1 MFEGCEALAL
11 GEELRVWLG
20 GCDKVAVLGIGN
32 PLRRDDAVG
41 LEIVKLLKGRVPRKV
56 RLLECETVPENFT
69 REIREFSPTHVLM
82 IDAAQLGAEPGE
94 ARLVPP
100 ERILGMV
107 LSTHAIPLSLL
118 TEVIKQSIDAEVMI
132 LGVQPKEIEFGEGL
146 TPELRRASKR
156 IVSILVRILKE
167 SVR

>member
-1 MFEGCEALAL
+1 MAFGRQ
-11 GEELRVWLG
+11 LRVWLD
-20 GCDKVAVLGIGN
+20 GCERVAVLGIGN

-41 LEIVKLLKGRVPRKV
+41 LEIVKMLKGRVPRKV

-156 IVSILVRILKE
+156 IVSILVRIMKE

>member
-1 MFEGCEALAL
+1 MAL
-11 GEELRVWLG
+11 GEQLRIWLG
-20 GCDKVAVLGIGN
+20 ECDKVAVLGIGN

-41 LEIVKLLKGRVPRKV
+41 MEIVKLLKGRVQRKV

-100 ERILGMV
+100 ERILGMA

-118 TEVIKQSIDAEVMI
+118 TEIIKQSINAKVMI
-132 LGVQPKEIEFGEGL
+132 LGVQPKAIEFGEGL
-146 TPELRRASKR
+146 TPELQKASKR
-156 IVSILVRILKE
+156 IAGILVKALKE
-167 SVR
+167 RIK

>member
-1 MFEGCEALAL
+1 LAF
-11 GEELRVWLG
+11 GRQLRVWLD
-20 GCDKVAVLGIGN
+20 GCERVAVLGIGN

-41 LEIVKLLKGRVPRKV
+41 LEIVKMLRGRASRKV

-69 REIREFSPTHVLM
+69 REVREFRPTHVLM

-100 ERILGMV
+100 ERILGMF

-156 IVSILVRILKE
+156 IVSILVRIMKE